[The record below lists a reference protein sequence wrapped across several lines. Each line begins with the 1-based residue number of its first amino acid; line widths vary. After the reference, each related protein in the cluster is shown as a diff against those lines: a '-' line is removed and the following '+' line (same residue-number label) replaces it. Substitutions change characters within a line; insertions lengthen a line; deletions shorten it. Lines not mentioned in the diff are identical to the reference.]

1 MAESEYKSI
10 KNWSEDE
17 RPREKLIA
25 HGRQVLS
32 NAELIAILL
41 ATGTKNKSAIDV
53 AKDLLSKVNGDMNA
67 LGRLNVKQLC
77 AIDGIGPAKAV
88 TLMAA
93 MELGMRR
100 DLNEVN
106 EKYKIGSSRD
116 IYNLLKPKLQDLL
129 YEQFWIITLSRSNQV
144 IELYKISEG
153 GLSSTIVD
161 PKKIFK
167 LALEDSA
174 SGVILAHNHP
184 SGSLNPSQQDIGLT
198 KRMQE
203 AGYILDI
210 AIIDHLIVGATGF
223 FSFSDDGKL

>member
-1 MAESEYKSI
+1 MAESEFKSI

-53 AKDLLSKVNGDMNA
+53 AKDILSKVNGDMNA
-67 LGRLNVKQLC
+67 LGRLTVKQLC
-77 AIDGIGPAKAV
+77 NIDGIGPAKAV
-88 TLMAA
+88 TLIAA

-116 IYNLLKPKLQDLL
+116 IYNLMKPKLQDLL
-129 YEQFWIITLSRSNQV
+129 YEQFWIITLSRANQV
-144 IELYKISEG
+144 IESYKISEG
-153 GLSSTIVD
+153 GISTTTVD

-167 LALEDSA
+167 IALEDSA

-184 SGSLNPSQQDIGLT
+184 SGNLSPSQQDIRLT
-198 KRMQE
+198 KRLQE